1 VVTGVAMIK
10 SPQQLSLGVSLNDD
24 ATFDNFYAPDLARNA
39 LVVDGLRQQV
49 EDTGES
55 FVYLWGA
62 PGSGLTHLLQAS
74 CHYAQTRGQSIQ
86 YLPLRDMVGYAPA
99 EIFSGL
105 ESLDLV
111 CLDCLASIAG
121 RPDWELAIFN
131 LYNLLRESGRK
142 LLVAAEHSP
151 RELAINL
158 EDLRSRLQWGVTYQV
173 HNLSDDDKQ
182 QALQLRARARG
193 LELNDEVA
201 QFIIQRLPRDTNE
214 LFWQLQR
221 LDHASLAEQRKLTIP
236 FVKKV
241 LAL

>member
-1 VVTGVAMIK
+1 
-10 SPQQLSLGVSLNDD
+10 
-24 ATFDNFYAPDLARNA
+24 
-39 LVVDGLRQQV
+39 
-49 EDTGES
+49 
-55 FVYLWGA
+55 
-62 PGSGLTHLLQAS
+62 
-74 CHYAQTRGQSIQ
+74 
-86 YLPLRDMVGYAPA
+86 
-99 EIFSGL
+99 
-105 ESLDLV
+105 
-111 CLDCLASIAG
+111 
-121 RPDWELAIFN
+121 
-131 LYNLLRESGRK
+131 LLRESGRK

>member
-1 VVTGVAMIK
+1 MIK

-39 LVVDGLRQQV
+39 LVVDGLRRQV
-49 EDTGES
+49 EGRGES

-99 EIFSGL
+99 EIFTGL

-111 CLDCLASIAG
+111 CLDCLAAIAG